1 MAQSQG
7 LVAECPTC
15 QAVVPAD
22 ATECP
27 QCGEQ
32 FEPEVHSAGAS
43 GNAIGVDE
51 NSGDEETGQKSGRRE
66 KFLFYTGVA
75 LIPFGGPGIALG
87 PWRHA
92 VPPIPREEDTPF
104 GQLRPFDR
112 LRTPRC

>member
-32 FEPEVHSAGAS
+32 FEPEVHSVGAS
-43 GNAIGVDE
+43 GNAIGIDE
-51 NSGDEETGQKSGRRE
+51 DSGDEETGQKSGRRE
-66 KFLFYTGVA
+66 KFLFYTGIA
-75 LIPFGGPGIALG
+75 LILFGGPGIALARG
-87 PWRHA
+87 STTCCESPLSS
-92 VPPIPREEDTPF
+92 TP
-104 GQLRPFDR
+104 L
-112 LRTPRC
+112 